1 MARSTVCTA
10 IGACCCNEGARS
22 HPNWFRNLLANP
34 QVQVEVLDQ
43 DYEATAIPLKGEDR
57 EGAWARIKK
66 AYPFFAEYEATVSR
80 TIPVVELTRI
90 T

>member
-1 MARSTVCTA
+1 M
-10 IGACCCNEGARS
+10 
-22 HPNWFRNLLANP
+22 
-34 QVQVEVLDQ
+34 QVEVLDQ